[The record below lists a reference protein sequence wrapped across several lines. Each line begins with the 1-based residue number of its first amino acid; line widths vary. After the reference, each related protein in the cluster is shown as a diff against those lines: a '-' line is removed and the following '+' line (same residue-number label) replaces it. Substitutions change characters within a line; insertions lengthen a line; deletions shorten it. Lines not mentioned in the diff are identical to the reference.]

1 MKRNSLLA
9 RSLTLGL
16 AVATAAASMSTTGGL
31 AAPETVYAGETPE
44 AGEKVKLSADNLS
57 TYFTQGIP
65 VILLDND
72 GKLLLGAEIITEGI
86 VTEAQLK
93 SLYGNLEQTYT
104 DSKGTTV
111 ETSNM
116 TAGTTYKVYINV
128 DGSGSVLAAA
138 DEPVYLGEVTAYT
151 QIPDSITLTYKDGAD
166 DTTGVTDLTGKKFRN
181 DVIVSTSA
189 GTISTTATA
198 GEATSVTISRGNVVE
213 GDKSAALYVTKDDT
227 TYATI
232 SIITFANNTNVVVPI
247 LSDIAAPAAD
257 KITANGATL
266 SVTSNIAGKVYYVV
280 KNTED
285 ADITAASIKENSDVQ
300 TVNGITAGTAA
311 DITLTGLNPNTTYYV
326 YAVAEDAD
334 GELSAVKSV
343 SFKTK
348 KAALGATAQI
358 KKSDAVLSAAPVVGD
373 ELTAALSSEVSG
385 VTLTYQWYSKG
396 AEGEGTAID
405 GATTASY
412 TVTKNDIGKQ
422 LYVVI
427 GGENYEPATSALTSA
442 VTRKACTAA
451 APSSLQF
458 DKSTRSLSFTVAAET
473 TAAQLEYSTDGGTT
487 WTNGAGKITVA
498 DTTASMQIAADQ
510 SYAANMI
517 CVRIA
522 ATDDTEAG
530 TTVKYDTAIKG
541 TFTATVTV
549 SGTMKYGQTITASA
563 TGAPED
569 AQLKYQFI
577 RVTPAQG
584 ETAASEENIGSASAT
599 ATYTLTKDDIGKMIK
614 VKVTADNYDGATE
627 SDTGAV
633 VAKADKRLVSAPT
646 VASKSDNS
654 STFTYTLQ
662 ALEGS
667 GAKYAVLKG
676 DQSQAQNPTID
687 WKDTVA
693 FDSLDPNETYTFFAT
708 YDQTDECYETS
719 DIMSTVVT
727 IDQLTHDALTLDYN
741 VADDGEGGDKKVT
754 ITSVTDAEYTF
765 DGTTYSGTNEKTFIA
780 ADLAQNS
787 SITIG
792 IRYTD
797 YEGNGAY
804 KATAPITQTIDIS
817 KDAQTAPSAAT
828 LTAAPNAGK
837 TAYDITVTEPS
848 VSAGETL
855 EYSTDGVIYGA
866 LSAITTTGLPADT
879 TFTLYVRKAETT
891 TKNASAGVA
900 ASATTPAA
908 SVSPTISGDTTFD
921 DKTTVTLTSSN
932 GGTIYY
938 TTDGTAP
945 TTAST
950 EYTAAFDVSATTTV
964 RAIAV
969 EAGKIV
975 SAEISETFTKNS
987 GLTGGSTSGST
998 GGSTSGSTGGSTS
1011 GSTSGSTTGGT
1022 TSGDK
1027 DQKDNNTKTET
1038 KPDGTVVTTTE
1049 TKNENGTSTTK
1060 QELKN
1065 EKTGLDA
1072 TITVSRDAEGNVTDV
1087 DIEATQVSS
1096 DSSAAFTAEL
1106 ISQLTGATGVTDAE
1120 IELTV
1125 EDEQGN
1131 ELFTLTANA
1140 SDIKAGKKLKV
1151 LKVDEKTGK
1160 MSLVNKSTYKVD
1172 KDGNVVFTDLDQ
1184 ADYQVVTAA
1193 EANAFSKQILQTVK
1207 PAKSKK
1213 NVTAGKKTKFTMS
1226 SALDM
1231 DNVAKITYKTSKKSV
1246 ATVNK
1251 NGTITTKKAGKVIVT
1266 AKVTLNNGKTKTIKM
1281 TFTVKKPAKKA
1292 TKPSK

>member
-31 AAPETVYAGETPE
+31 AAPETVYAGETDE
-44 AGEKVKLSADNLS
+44 TGEKVKLSADNLS
-57 TYFTQGIP
+57 SYFKLGNAI
-65 VILLDND
+65 ILVND
-72 GKLLLGAEIITEGI
+72 SGLMLRGAEMKTESI
-86 VTEAQLK
+86 VTEEQLK

-104 DSKGTTV
+104 DSEGNDV
-111 ETSNM
+111 EISSM

-138 DEPVYLGEVTAYT
+138 DDPVYLGDATAYT
-151 QIPDSITLTYKDGAD
+151 VIPDSITLTYKDGAD

-181 DVIVSTSA
+181 DVIVSTSE

-198 GEATSVTISRGNVVE
+198 GTETSVTITRESVVE
-213 GDKSAALYVTKDDT
+213 GGPLVALYVTKGDT
-227 TYATI
+227 TYATVAEI
-232 SIITFANNTNVVVPI
+232 RYADITAPT

-257 KITANGATL
+257 KITAEGATL
-266 SVTSNIAGKVYYVV
+266 SVTSNEAGKVYYVV
-280 KNTED
+280 KD
-285 ADITAASIKENSDVQ
+285 AEATSITATSIKEDSDVQ
-300 TVNGITAGTAA
+300 TVNGITANTAA
-311 DITLTGLNPNTTYYV
+311 DITLTGLDPNKTYYV
-326 YAVAEDAD
+326 YAVAEDSD
-334 GELSAVKSV
+334 ENLSDVKSV
-343 SFKTK
+343 SFTTK

-358 KKSDAVLSAAPVVGD
+358 KKGDAVLSNAPVVGD
-373 ELTAALSSEVSG
+373 ELTAALSSEVTG
-385 VTLTYQWYSKG
+385 VTPTYQWYSK
-396 AEGEGTAID
+396 ADEGDGTAID
-405 GATTASY
+405 GATAASY
-412 TVTKNDIGKQ
+412 TVTKADIGKK

-427 GGENYEPATSALTSA
+427 SGGASYEPATSAQTAA
-442 VTRKACTAA
+442 VTKKACTVT
-451 APSSLQF
+451 APSA
-458 DKSTRSLSFTVAAET
+458 LSVGGDHKLTFTVAAGT
-473 TAAQLEYSTDGGTT
+473 TATQLQYSTDGGVT
-487 WTNGAGKITVA
+487 WTNGADTITV
-498 DTTASMQIAADQ
+498 DGTSASVQLPTDK
-510 SYAANMI
+510 SYAADTI

-522 ATDDTEAG
+522 ETDDTAAG
-530 TTVKYDTAIKG
+530 ETVKYSGIVKAA
-541 TFTATVTV
+541 FTATVTL
-549 SGTMKYGQTITASA
+549 SGTMKYGQTITATA

-584 ETAASEENIGSASAT
+584 ETPASVENIGSASAT
-599 ATYTLTKDDIGKMIK
+599 ATYTLTKDDIGKMIR
-614 VKVTADNYDGATE
+614 VKVTADNYDGAAE

-633 VAKADKRLVSAPT
+633 VAKADKRPVSAPT
-646 VASKSDNS
+646 VASKSDNG

-662 ALEGS
+662 ALAGS

-727 IDQLTHDALTLDYN
+727 IDQLTHDALTLDYD
-741 VADDGEGGDKKVT
+741 VANDGEGGDKKVT

-765 DGTTYSGTNEKTFIA
+765 DGTTYSGTNEKTFTA

-848 VSAGETL
+848 VSEGETL

-866 LSAITTTGLPADT
+866 LSAITTTGLPANT

-975 SAEISETFTKNS
+975 SAEASETFTKNS
-987 GLTGGSTSGST
+987 GSTGGSTSGST

-1193 EANAFSKQILQTVK
+1193 EANAFSKQVLQTVK

-1246 ATVNK
+1246 ANVNK
-1251 NGTITTKKAGKVIVT
+1251 NGTITTKKAGKVTVT

-1281 TFTVKKPAKKA
+1281 TVTVKKPAKKA

>member
-31 AAPETVYAGETPE
+31 AAPETVYAGETDE
-44 AGEKVKLSADNLS
+44 TGEKVKLSADNLS

-65 VILLDND
+65 IILLDND
-72 GKLLLGAEIITEGI
+72 GKLLLGAEMITEGL
-86 VTEAQLK
+86 VTEEQLK

-104 DSKGTTV
+104 DSEGTTV

-128 DGSGSVLAAA
+128 DGSGSVLATA

-198 GEATSVTISRGNVVE
+198 GDATSVTISRESVVE

-247 LSDIAAPAAD
+247 LSDIAAPADD
-257 KITANGATL
+257 KITAEGATL
-266 SVTSNIAGKVYYVV
+266 SLTSNKTGKIYYVV
-280 KNTED
+280 KDTEIS
-285 ADITAASIKENSDVQ
+285 DITAASIKEDSDMQ
-300 TVNGITAGTAA
+300 TMDNVTANIAT
-311 DITLTGLNPNTTYYV
+311 DITLTGLDPNKTYYV
-326 YAVAEDAD
+326 YAVAVVVDTGED
-334 GELSAVKSV
+334 LSDVKSV
-343 SFKTK
+343 SFTTK

-358 KKSDAVLSAAPVVGD
+358 KKGDDVLSNAPVVGD
-373 ELTAALSSEVSG
+373 ELTAALSGEVAG
-385 VTLTYQWYSKG
+385 VTPTYQWYSE
-396 AEGEGTAID
+396 ADEGDGTAID
-405 GATTASY
+405 GAISASY
-412 TVTKNDIGKQ
+412 TVTKADIGKK

-427 GGENYEPATSALTSA
+427 SGGASYEPATSAQTAA
-442 VTRKACTAA
+442 VTKKACTVT
-451 APSSLQF
+451 APSA
-458 DKSTRSLSFTVAAET
+458 LSVGGDHKLTFTVADGT
-473 TAAQLEYSTDGGTT
+473 TAAQLQYSTDGGAT
-487 WTNGAGKITVA
+487 WTNGADAITVD
-498 DTTASMQIAADQ
+498 DTSASVQLPTDK
-510 SYAANMI
+510 SYAADTI

-522 ATDDTEAG
+522 ETEDTAAG
-530 TTVKYDTAIKG
+530 ETVKYNGIVKAA
-541 TFTATVTV
+541 FTATVTL
-549 SGTMKYGQTITASA
+549 SGTMKFGQTIMASA

-584 ETAASEENIGSASAT
+584 ETPASAEDIGSASAT
-599 ATYTLTKDDIGKMIK
+599 ATYTLTKDDIGKMIR
-614 VKVTADNYDGATE
+614 VKVTADNYDGAAE

-633 VAKADKRLVSAPT
+633 VAKADKRPVSAPT
-646 VASKSDNS
+646 VASKSDNG

-676 DQSQAQNPTID
+676 DQSQVQNPTID
-687 WKDTVA
+687 WKDNVA

-741 VADDGEGGDKKVT
+741 VANDGEGGDKKVT

-765 DGTTYSGTNEKTFIA
+765 DGTTYSSTNEKTFTA

-828 LTAAPNAGK
+828 LTVAPNAGK

-848 VSAGETL
+848 VSEGETL

-921 DKTTVTLTSSN
+921 DKATVTLTSSN

-975 SAEISETFTKNS
+975 SAEASKTFTKNS
-987 GLTGGSTSGST
+987 GSTSGST

-1172 KDGNVVFTDLDQ
+1172 KDGNVIFTDLDQ

-1193 EANAFSKQILQTVK
+1193 EANAFSKQVLQTVK

-1213 NVTAGKKTKFTMS
+1213 NVTAGKKTKFTMN

-1246 ATVNK
+1246 AAVNK
-1251 NGTITTKKAGKVIVT
+1251 NGTITTKKAGKVTVT

-1281 TFTVKKPAKKA
+1281 TVTVKKPAKKA

>member
-31 AAPETVYAGETPE
+31 AAPETVYAGETDE
-44 AGEKVKLSADNLS
+44 TGEKVKLSADNLS
-57 TYFTQGIP
+57 SYFKLGNAI
-65 VILLDND
+65 ILVND
-72 GKLLLGAEIITEGI
+72 SGLMLRGAEMKTESI
-86 VTEAQLK
+86 VTEEQLK

-104 DSKGTTV
+104 DSEGNDV
-111 ETSNM
+111 EISSM

-138 DEPVYLGEVTAYT
+138 DDPVYLGDATAYT
-151 QIPDSITLTYKDGAD
+151 VIPDSITLTYKDGAD

-181 DVIVSTSA
+181 DVIVSTSE

-198 GEATSVTISRGNVVE
+198 GTETSVTITRESVVE
-213 GDKSAALYVTKDDT
+213 GGPLVALYVTKGDT
-227 TYATI
+227 TYATVAEI
-232 SIITFANNTNVVVPI
+232 RYADITAPT

-257 KITANGATL
+257 KITAEGATL
-266 SVTSNIAGKVYYVV
+266 SVTSNEAGKVYYVV
-280 KNTED
+280 KD
-285 ADITAASIKENSDVQ
+285 AEATSITATSIKEDSDVQ
-300 TVNGITAGTAA
+300 TVNGITANTAA
-311 DITLTGLNPNTTYYV
+311 DITLTGLDPNKTYYV
-326 YAVAEDAD
+326 YAVAEDSD
-334 GELSAVKSV
+334 ENLSDVKSV
-343 SFKTK
+343 SFTTK

-358 KKSDAVLSAAPVVGD
+358 KKGDAVLSNAPVVGD
-373 ELTAALSSEVSG
+373 ELTAALSSEVTG
-385 VTLTYQWYSKG
+385 VTPTYQWYSK
-396 AEGEGTAID
+396 ADEGDGTAID
-405 GATTASY
+405 GATAASY
-412 TVTKNDIGKQ
+412 TVTKADIGKK

-427 GGENYEPATSALTSA
+427 SGGASYEPATSAQTAA
-442 VTRKACTAA
+442 VTKKACTVT
-451 APSSLQF
+451 APSA
-458 DKSTRSLSFTVAAET
+458 LSVGGDHKLTFTVAAGT
-473 TAAQLEYSTDGGTT
+473 TATQLQYSTDGGVT
-487 WTNGAGKITVA
+487 WTNGADTITV
-498 DTTASMQIAADQ
+498 DGTSASVQLPTDK
-510 SYAANMI
+510 SYAADTI

-522 ATDDTEAG
+522 ETDDTAAG
-530 TTVKYDTAIKG
+530 ETVKYSGIVKAA
-541 TFTATVTV
+541 FTATVTL
-549 SGTMKYGQTITASA
+549 SGTMKYGQTITVTA

-584 ETAASEENIGSASAT
+584 ETPASVENIGSASAT
-599 ATYTLTKDDIGKMIK
+599 ATYTLTKDDIGKMIR
-614 VKVTADNYDGATE
+614 VKVTADNYDGAAE

-633 VAKADKRLVSAPT
+633 VAKADKRPVSAPT
-646 VASKSDNS
+646 VASKSDNG

-662 ALEGS
+662 ALAGS

-727 IDQLTHDALTLDYN
+727 IDQLTHDALTLDYD
-741 VADDGEGGDKKVT
+741 VANDGEGGDKKVT

-765 DGTTYSGTNEKTFIA
+765 DGTTYSGTNEKTFTA

-848 VSAGETL
+848 VSEGETL

-866 LSAITTTGLPADT
+866 LSAITTTGLPANT

-975 SAEISETFTKNS
+975 SAEASETFTKNS
-987 GLTGGSTSGST
+987 GSTGGSTSGST

-1193 EANAFSKQILQTVK
+1193 EANAFSKQVLQTVK

-1246 ATVNK
+1246 ANVNK
-1251 NGTITTKKAGKVIVT
+1251 NGTITTKKAGKVTVT

-1281 TFTVKKPAKKA
+1281 TVTVKKPAKKA

>member
-31 AAPETVYAGETPE
+31 AAPETVHAGETDE
-44 AGEKVKLSADNLS
+44 TGEKVKLSADNLS
-57 TYFTQGIP
+57 SYFKLGNAI
-65 VILLDND
+65 ILVND
-72 GKLLLGAEIITEGI
+72 SGLMLRGAEMKTESI
-86 VTEAQLK
+86 VTEEQLK

-104 DSKGTTV
+104 DSEGNDV
-111 ETSNM
+111 EISSM

-138 DEPVYLGEVTAYT
+138 DDPVYLGDATAYT
-151 QIPDSITLTYKDGAD
+151 VIPDSITLTYKDGAD

-181 DVIVSTSA
+181 DVIVSTSE

-198 GEATSVTISRGNVVE
+198 GTETSVTITRESVVE
-213 GDKSAALYVTKDDT
+213 GGPLVALYVTKGDT
-227 TYATI
+227 TYATVAEI
-232 SIITFANNTNVVVPI
+232 RYADITAPT

-257 KITANGATL
+257 KITAEGATL
-266 SVTSNIAGKVYYVV
+266 SVTSNEAGKVYYVV
-280 KNTED
+280 KD
-285 ADITAASIKENSDVQ
+285 AEATSITATSIKEDSDVQ
-300 TVNGITAGTAA
+300 TVNGITANTAA
-311 DITLTGLNPNTTYYV
+311 DITLTGLDPNKTYYV
-326 YAVAEDAD
+326 YAVAEDSD
-334 GELSAVKSV
+334 ENLSDVKSV
-343 SFKTK
+343 SFTTK

-358 KKSDAVLSAAPVVGD
+358 KKGDAVLSNAPVVGD
-373 ELTAALSSEVSG
+373 ELTAALSSEVTG
-385 VTLTYQWYSKG
+385 VTPTYQWYSK
-396 AEGEGTAID
+396 ADEGDGTAID
-405 GATTASY
+405 GATAASY
-412 TVTKNDIGKQ
+412 TVTKADIGKK

-427 GGENYEPATSALTSA
+427 SGGASYEPATSAQTAA
-442 VTRKACTAA
+442 VTKKACTVT
-451 APSSLQF
+451 APSA
-458 DKSTRSLSFTVAAET
+458 LSVGGDHKLTFTVAAGT
-473 TAAQLEYSTDGGTT
+473 TATQLQYSTDGGVT
-487 WTNGAGKITVA
+487 WTNGADTITV
-498 DTTASMQIAADQ
+498 DGTSASVQLPTDK
-510 SYAANMI
+510 SYAADTI

-522 ATDDTEAG
+522 ETDDTAAG
-530 TTVKYDTAIKG
+530 ETVKYSGIVKAA
-541 TFTATVTV
+541 FTATVTL
-549 SGTMKYGQTITASA
+549 SGTMKYGQTITATA

-584 ETAASEENIGSASAT
+584 ETPASVENIGSASAT
-599 ATYTLTKDDIGKMIK
+599 ATYTLTKDDIGKMIR
-614 VKVTADNYDGATE
+614 VKVTADNYDGAAE

-633 VAKADKRLVSAPT
+633 VAKADKRPVSAPT
-646 VASKSDNS
+646 VASKSDNG

-662 ALEGS
+662 ALAGS

-727 IDQLTHDALTLDYN
+727 IDQLTHDALTLDYD
-741 VADDGEGGDKKVT
+741 VANDGEGGDKKVT

-765 DGTTYSGTNEKTFIA
+765 DGTTYSGTNEKTFTA

-848 VSAGETL
+848 VSEGETL

-866 LSAITTTGLPADT
+866 LSAITTTGLPANT

-975 SAEISETFTKNS
+975 SAEASETFTKNS
-987 GLTGGSTSGST
+987 GSTGGSTSGST

-1193 EANAFSKQILQTVK
+1193 EANAFSKQVLQTVK

-1246 ATVNK
+1246 ANVNK
-1251 NGTITTKKAGKVIVT
+1251 NGTITTKKAGKVTVT

-1281 TFTVKKPAKKA
+1281 TVTVKKPAKKA